1 MTGPRTISNHFR
13 AVTSCGGFFIAHV
26 RGGEEACMADEII
39 TQPQGQDPCP
49 VEVKP
54 MSEADSLKA
63 LGEEVA

>member
-1 MTGPRTISNHFR
+1 MTGSRPNIQPISSRHTR
-13 AVTSCGGFFIAHV
+13 GGFFIAHV

>member
-1 MTGPRTISNHFR
+1 
-13 AVTSCGGFFIAHV
+13 
-26 RGGEEACMADEII
+26 MADEII

-54 MSEADSLKA
+54 MSEADSLRA